1 MKAYEGLTENDWK
14 VIQIA
19 LQKLPITGQEA
30 PLMVKLQKKIEME
43 MDFAL
48 NPKDKQSKGDIILKE

>member
-1 MKAYEGLTENDWK
+1 MEQYEGLTAADFK
-14 VIQIA
+14 IIQIA

-43 MDFAL
+43 MDFVL
-48 NPKDKQSKGDIILKE
+48 NPKEKPSKGDIIVKE